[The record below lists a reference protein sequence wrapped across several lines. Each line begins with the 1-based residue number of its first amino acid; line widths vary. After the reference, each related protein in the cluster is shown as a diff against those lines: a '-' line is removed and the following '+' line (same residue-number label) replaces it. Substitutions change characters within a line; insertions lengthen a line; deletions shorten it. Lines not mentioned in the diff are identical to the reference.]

1 LRNCSTN
8 SVAVMLS
15 SLTAADLFASS

>member
-8 SVAVMLS
+8 SVALIDSNLAVEH
-15 SLTAADLFASS
+15 LFASP